1 MDHLSDEELVE
12 IYKKSGSNEAFE
24 HLLTRYKN
32 SLFSFLVRMVSDR
45 TLAEDLFQEVFLR
58 VIKSLPEYKSK
69 DKFKSWIFRIAN
81 NLAIDHLRS
90 VKRKKTS
97 SIEEEIFEQKGRSIK
112 VEDTLKSACHGPE
125 KILENRELQHILK
138 NSIQSL
144 TEEQKEIFLL
154 RHESKMSFK
163 EIADLLKCPLNTA
176 LGRMHCAIKKLKE
189 KLVKELEV

>member
-24 HLLTRYKN
+24 TLLTRYKN

-45 TLAEDLFQEVFLR
+45 TVAEDLFQEVFLR
-58 VIKSLPEYKSK
+58 VIKSLPDYKSK

-97 SIEEEIFEQKGRSIK
+97 SIEEEIFEQKGRNIK
-112 VEDTLKSACHGPE
+112 VEDTLKSAFHGPE

-144 TEEQKEIFLL
+144 TDEQKEIFLL
-154 RHESKMSFK
+154 RHESRMSFK

-189 KLVKELEV
+189 KLLKELEV